1 MTEKGKSLAQHIRL
15 VWVCNYQVKDMIS
28 SYPKVRFHPDH
39 TVSKVQKK
47 KGNITEKEQRKKKH
61 HKQMFV
67 GDFAQREKQRIRL
80 SQ

>member
-1 MTEKGKSLAQHIRL
+1 
-15 VWVCNYQVKDMIS
+15 MIF

-67 GDFAQREKQRIRL
+67 GDFAQRENHIEC
-80 SQ
+80 